1 MQCTIRL
8 DTSENFSGS
17 MYNRRNVYNKFAF
30 VDGSV
35 WNDHHVHYL
44 HIYLE
49 LILKSLRNEFLI
61 FIILM
66 NLLIFLIF

>member
-35 WNDHHVHYL
+35 WNDRHVPYL

-49 LILKSLRNEFLI
+49 LILKSLSNEFLI

-66 NLLIFLIF
+66 NLLKKLIF

>member
-1 MQCTIRL
+1 MKTFQGQCTIAGKL
-8 DTSENFSGS
+8 
-17 MYNRRNVYNKFAF
+17 YNKFAF

-49 LILKSLRNEFLI
+49 LILKSLSNEFLI